1 MSNGIVLSSSIRS
14 NLLSLQNTSDLQSL
28 TQNRLATGKKVNSAL
43 DNATSF
49 FTAGSLNTRA
59 NDLNRLLDSLGNGVQ
74 TIKAASTGI
83 DSIKKLVDNLS
94 ATARQALQAPSS
106 FSSRATVTQSTALA
120 NATTSDIRGQIYTSA
135 GVTGAVRQI
144 TGPAN
149 IVGGTALNAL
159 IGGNA
164 LTTGDTLTVN
174 GQTITVVASGASGNN
189 QVNVGDTV
197 TTLLGKIDAITG
209 TGTAST
215 VAGGQITLQTG
226 ITSDLTIG
234 GTAATKLGFTA
245 GTTARTNGGQPLDGQ
260 TITVTVGTGGT
271 ALTKNITFG
280 SSLKTLDDLNNALSS
295 VGLTASLDATSGKL
309 SITTTNQSA
318 SKSFVVAGAASTTL
332 FGAASVA
339 SSNPVRGG
347 TGATQR
353 DSYVSDYNSLLKQI
367 DTLAQ
372 DASFNGVNL
381 LNGDDLTAV
390 FNETNTSTLNIKGV
404 IFNAT
409 GLSLNA
415 ITSSNFDDSGA
426 INAVLDKLGAATS
439 TLSSQASKL
448 GSNLAVVQ
456 TRQDFSKNLVN
467 TLQIGADNLTL
478 ADVNEEGANLLS
490 LNTRQQLANTS
501 LSLASQAAQ
510 AVLRLF

>member
-1 MSNGIVLSSSIRS
+1 MANDIVLSGAIRS
-14 NLLSLQNTSDLQSL
+14 NLLTLQNTSDLQGKI
-28 TQNRLATGKKVNSAL
+28 QERLATGKKVNSAL
-43 DNATSF
+43 DNASSF
-49 FTAGSLNTRA
+49 FTAASFTTRSS
-59 NDLNRLLDSLGNGVQ
+59 DLSRLLDSMGNGVQ
-74 TIKAASTGI
+74 TIKAANAGLE
-83 DSIKKLVDNLS
+83 SIKRLVENLQ
-94 ATARQALQAPSS
+94 ATTRQALQAPSP
-106 FSSRATVTQSTALA
+106 FTSRATITQSTALA

-260 TITVTVGTGGT
+260 TITFTVGTGGT
-271 ALTKNITFG
+271 AVTKNITF
-280 SSLKTLDDLNNALSS
+280 SSTLKTLDDLNNALSG
-295 VGLTASLDATSGKL
+295 VGLTASMDVTGKL
-309 SITTTNQSA
+309 TVTTTNESA
-318 SKSFVVAGAASTTL
+318 SKSFVVAGAGATTL

-347 TGATQR
+347 TGAALR
-353 DSYVSDYNSLLKQI
+353 DGYISDYNNLLKQI
-367 DTLAQ
+367 DAVAQ

-381 LNGDDLTAV
+381 LNGDDLAV
-390 FNETNTSTLNIKGV
+390 IFNESNTSRIDIKGV
-404 IFNAT
+404 IFNAA
-409 GLSLNA
+409 GIGVNSL
-415 ITSSNFDDSGA
+415 TSNDYNDNGS
-426 INAVLDKLGAATS
+426 INAVLAKLETALS
-439 TLSSQASKL
+439 TLRSQAAKF
-448 GSNLAVVQ
+448 GSNNNVVEN
-456 TRQDFSKNLVN
+456 RQEFTKSLIN
-467 TLQIGADNLTL
+467 TLKIGADNLTL
-478 ADVNEEGANLLS
+478 ADQNEEGANLLA
-490 LNTRQQLANTS
+490 LNTRQQLAQTS
-501 LSLASQAAQ
+501 LSLASQASQ
-510 AVLRLF
+510 AVLRLFG